1 MVYVNVPEMSIIAG
15 TVSYSSTGSL
25 DGIKLRSP
33 IADTTVSVDEEG
45 FIVDYPGLAE
55 RI

>member
-1 MVYVNVPEMSIIAG
+1 
-15 TVSYSSTGSL
+15 
-25 DGIKLRSP
+25 LRSP
-33 IADTTVSVDEEG
+33 ISDTTVSVDEEG